1 MNIGITLT
9 SSLSV
14 GQEYIDLTQVV
25 SKKLAENN
33 FGIVYGGTDYGMMSE
48 LANSYI
54 NNGGKNII
62 GVTAKDLINV
72 TANYKF
78 FEKLNDSFVMST
90 MGERISKIISLSDGF
105 IILPGGYGTFEE
117 MGTII
122 GGNVNKLYQKPI
134 VILNYNGYYNSLI
147 KFLNE
152 MFKKKFSKISI
163 SDVVLVTDDID
174 DAITH
179 LQKFQKIDLPD
190 KFVS

>member
-14 GQEYIDLTQVV
+14 EYIDLTQVV

-134 VILNYNGYYNSLI
+134 VILNYNGFYNSLI